1 VTSPAAGPAT
11 RRKPWRALAR
21 AAFAVLSVGGLA
33 AATVSQWSRVADT
46 AGEVSLGALSA
57 AFVATLAGVF
67 CAILSWRAVLAD
79 LGSPL
84 RVRHAVGIVGIG
96 QLGKYLPGSLWPVV
110 AQMELGRAHDVPRKR
125 SAVASLLVIVV
136 ALTAGGLLA
145 AATLPFAARGSLGP
159 YRPVFLVPA
168 AGLVLLHP
176 RVFNAAAARGLRMLK
191 RAPLEQGLS
200 FRGTAAAL
208 GWALAQWL
216 CWGFAVWLL
225 GRGLPGAHGPLL
237 AVSLGAYAL
246 AWSAGFLFLV
256 APAGAGVREGALV
269 LLLAPSLGA
278 AEALGVALLV
288 RLLTTVADVVWGAVA
303 FAEGGGRWARGRAA
317 GRAERDGTV
326 VTGGTAGQD
335 VRRPRRR

>member
-1 VTSPAAGPAT
+1 VTEPAAARSGRT
-11 RRKPWRALAR
+11 RTLLRV
-21 AAFAVLSVGGLA
+21 AFAVLSIGGLT
-33 AATVSQWSRVADT
+33 AATVAQWPHVTDT
-46 AGEVSLGALSA
+46 IDAVSWAALVT
-57 AFVATLAGVF
+57 AFLATFAGVF

-84 RVRHAVGIVGIG
+84 RVRYAVGIVGIG

-110 AQMELGRAHDVPRKR
+110 AQMELGREHDVPRKR

-176 RVFNAAAARGLRMLK
+176 RVFNAAAARGLRLLK

-200 FRGTAAAL
+200 LRGTAAAL
-208 GWALAQWL
+208 GWALAQWA
-216 CWGFAVWLL
+216 CWGLAVWLL

-269 LLLAPSLGA
+269 LLLAPSLGTA
-278 AEALGVALLV
+278 QALGVALLV
-288 RLLTTVADVVWGAVA
+288 RLLTTVADVGWGAVA
-303 FAEGGGRWARGRAA
+303 FAEGGHRWVRRRAA
-317 GRAERDGTV
+317 GRAEGDVTV